1 MVLMDL
7 MDLMV
12 MVEKGGLAGVVE
24 EVGGLEAQEVM
35 ADKANT
41 EALHLEIPGCLEVRV
56 TRIGSRNFLESG
68 QELLKHLEMETE
80 EFLNP
85 AATQDRQEGE

>member
-1 MVLMDL
+1 MEREDQEILAALGDREALVLMDLMDL

-56 TRIGSRNFLESG
+56 TRVGARNCPE
-68 QELLKHLEMETE
+68 
-80 EFLNP
+80 
-85 AATQDRQEGE
+85 

>member
-56 TRIGSRNFLESG
+56 TRIGSRNCLESG